1 MTKCDLL
8 YILVGAVNIY
18 VALCVCSHC
27 KVYAARGGEVMGYS
41 FYMSLSVH
49 KKCVIYM

>member
-1 MTKCDLL
+1 MTTCD
-8 YILVGAVNIY
+8 LVGAVNIY
-18 VALCVCSHC
+18 VALCVCSYC
-27 KVYAARGGEVMGYS
+27 KVLVYAARGGEVVGYS

>member
-1 MTKCDLL
+1 MTTCDL
-8 YILVGAVNIY
+8 VGVVNIY

-27 KVYAARGGEVMGYS
+27 KVLVYAARGGEVVGFS